1 MNTSAPHAALAL
13 IALASLAGSAN
24 AAIVSVSGQTLQ
36 IGPPPSAAQG
46 LLTGLTAFAWD
57 EQQNINV
64 TGVTCDEVANP
75 GTSFTPT
82 FGAVSGQIN
91 SHFIHFEDIAGI
103 TVQGSVTFDGPI
115 VGVIWKNALL
125 DLTDASL
132 GAGATAYP
140 TGYFQRGLSI
150 TLPSWMT
157 TNANV
162 LTFDL
167 GTLAPVGDLAQLR
180 VLTAVPAP
188 GAAPAFAIAALGAA
202 RRRRPSAT

>member
-1 MNTSAPHAALAL
+1 MNASASHAALAL
-13 IALASLAGSAN
+13 ITLASAAGSSS
-24 AAIVSVSGQTLQ
+24 AAIVSVSGQALQ

-64 TGVTCDEVANP
+64 AGVVCDEIANP

-125 DLTDASL
+125 DLTDGSL

-140 TGYFQRGLSI
+140 TGYFTRGLAI

-188 GAAPAFAIAALGAA
+188 GAAAVFGIAGLAAA
-202 RRRRPSAT
+202 RLRR